1 MKTNLRL
8 RSKTLAFSM
17 FGFVLLAGCYLL
29 QRGQSAGSLT
39 QRTLIAAIE
48 ESGGRFN
55 AGANRSPNR
64 ISAVYLPKE
73 ALNEIRPTML
83 AELPNLRALM
93 IIVVLLAM
101 ASPARMIESRNQS
114 VIFVLDHSRSLG
126 EKGIERV
133 YEAAGA
139 LKKKLPSGTPVGIVA
154 AGEVPELVRYPSRD
168 DIGVEPRFGTD

>member
-8 RSKTLAFSM
+8 LSKTLAFSM

-55 AGANRSPNR
+55 AGANRNPNR

-83 AELPNLRALM
+83 AEFPNLRALM
-93 IIVVLLAM
+93 IIETNGDVETPLTGCMV
-101 ASPARMIESRNQS
+101 
-114 VIFVLDHSRSLG
+114 D
-126 EKGIERV
+126 
-133 YEAAGA
+133 GA
-139 LKKKLPSGTPVGIVA
+139 EDLSALEHAYREHRWIQ
-154 AGEVPELVRYPSRD
+154 E
-168 DIGVEPRFGTD
+168 